1 MNVTYLVNLAPD
13 SQSMFRRHISC
24 RFFAPELP
32 EAWGFGAIV
41 RPRES
46 SSILNRTSDVVFARD
61 IEDSGMTL
69 VIPPILDSIF
79 VAWFNGSVGGV
90 TQPCSRSLVLSTLI
104 IGRLKVSTQTD
115 VEICSLNS

>member
-1 MNVTYLVNLAPD
+1 MDSPLVVAESLLCIPHTY
-13 SQSMFRRHISC
+13 
-24 RFFAPELP
+24 
-32 EAWGFGAIV
+32 V
-41 RPRES
+41 R
-46 SSILNRTSDVVFARD
+46 
-61 IEDSGMTL
+61 GMTL